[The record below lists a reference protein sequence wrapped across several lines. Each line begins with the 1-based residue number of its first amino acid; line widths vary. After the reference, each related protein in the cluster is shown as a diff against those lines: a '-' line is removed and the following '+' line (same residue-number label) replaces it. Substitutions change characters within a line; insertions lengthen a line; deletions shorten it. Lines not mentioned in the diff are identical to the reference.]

1 MHVTERS
8 VVRAAIWLVS
18 LTGFL
23 WQTGIILKMYFQYP
37 FSVTVVEE
45 LQKGILFPA
54 LTVCTENWINKS
66 AYCALSKNN
75 CDDNYQPRPD
85 RLSALG
91 HDWEVQAKVAISA
104 GDMFECYLR
113 STDPTCS
120 AMPCKENIVRTYF
133 RHPGHM
139 CYTLDLIE
147 YAQSESTFL
156 RCKIQLELEMKVYWS
171 KRTSVAIADTNKF
184 PVIVHRP
191 ETCPPDKLSAIVGE
205 TDIEYVLSVTQQ
217 TVKRLPPPYASKCTE
232 YTRHGKQR
240 AYGGY
245 LNQDTCLHDCE
256 MRLQTKH
263 CGCVYSALAFTGAVG
278 ATACD
283 PGAGE
288 VCVAS
293 LSKNNTFKPCLKK
306 CRAPC
311 MDTAYDVRLTGMGVA
326 SYKWL
331 TNDEDCIV
339 VFIARTKLLGLT
351 VKFSSDTQK
360 IFVYEPNL
368 TIVEAFGYMGGYLGM
383 WLGFSLLSILKGLEE
398 KILDFFFGSGRVT
411 SIRIRRDA
419 TKEDAIHSSLNHRM
433 LNRRVRALRMG
444 SY

>member
-1 MHVTERS
+1 
-8 VVRAAIWLVS
+8 
-18 LTGFL
+18 
-23 WQTGIILKMYFQYP
+23 
-37 FSVTVVEE
+37 
-45 LQKGILFPA
+45 
-54 LTVCTENWINKS
+54 
-66 AYCALSKNN
+66 
-75 CDDNYQPRPD
+75 
-85 RLSALG
+85 
-91 HDWEVQAKVAISA
+91 
-104 GDMFECYLR
+104 
-113 STDPTCS
+113 
-120 AMPCKENIVRTYF
+120 
-133 RHPGHM
+133 
-139 CYTLDLIE
+139 
-147 YAQSESTFL
+147 
-156 RCKIQLELEMKVYWS
+156 MKVYWS
-171 KRTSVAIADTNKF
+171 KRTSVAIEDTNKF

-283 PGAGE
+283 PGAGGAIIWGQE
-288 VCVAS
+288 
-293 LSKNNTFKPCLKK
+293 
-306 CRAPC
+306 R
-311 MDTAYDVRLTGMGVA
+311 DTAYDVRLTGMGVA

-331 TNDEDCIV
+331 TNDE
-339 VFIARTKLLGLT
+339 TKLLGLT

>member
-1 MHVTERS
+1 
-8 VVRAAIWLVS
+8 
-18 LTGFL
+18 
-23 WQTGIILKMYFQYP
+23 
-37 FSVTVVEE
+37 
-45 LQKGILFPA
+45 
-54 LTVCTENWINKS
+54 
-66 AYCALSKNN
+66 
-75 CDDNYQPRPD
+75 
-85 RLSALG
+85 
-91 HDWEVQAKVAISA
+91 
-104 GDMFECYLR
+104 
-113 STDPTCS
+113 
-120 AMPCKENIVRTYF
+120 
-133 RHPGHM
+133 M

-147 YAQSESTFL
+147 YALSESTFL
-156 RCKIQLELEMKVYWS
+156 RCKAPWTWELEMKVYWS
-171 KRTSVAIADTNKF
+171 KRTSVAIEDTNKF

-191 ETCPPDKLSAIVGE
+191 ETCPPDKSAIVGE

-217 TVKRLPPPYASKCTE
+217 TVKRLPPPYASKYTE

-263 CGCVYSALAFTGAVG
+263 CGSVYSALAFTGAVG

-331 TNDEDCIV
+331 TNDE
-339 VFIARTKLLGLT
+339 TKLLGLT

-368 TIVEAFGYMGGYLGM
+368 TASDFG
-383 WLGFSLLSILKGLEE
+383 
-398 KILDFFFGSGRVT
+398 R
-411 SIRIRRDA
+411 
-419 TKEDAIHSSLNHRM
+419 
-433 LNRRVRALRMG
+433 LR
-444 SY
+444 